1 MAATIREVARQAE
14 VSIAT
19 VSRALNTP
27 HLVAEGTRSRV
38 VDTALRLGYP
48 SRRPRSAG
56 GAASAGSSAVSAVS
70 ASGAS
75 GASAAERVG
84 FVGAVLPDLA
94 NPFYPAVLYGMRSE
108 SVPAGQHV
116 LSLDAAE
123 DPATEADLIRMI
135 AGQVDSLVLLS
146 SRLPDDRLRALSIPG
161 RTVLFNRLIPGLP
174 GVVVDYLDGMRRVVA
189 HLVSLGHRRIGYAGG
204 PRASF
209 ADAERRRGLAVSGH
223 AAGLRIVDLGPY
235 PPYFSAGARIA
246 ERALRES
253 VTAVIAFNDLMA
265 LGTLVR
271 LRELRI
277 DVPGRISVA
286 GFDGIPLAAAG
297 TPRLTTVVPPL
308 GRAGRTAMALLRAAT
323 EASSAARSGAGAG
336 TAASARWCVLPVR
349 LMVGTSTA
357 PPPGL

>member
-1 MAATIREVARQAE
+1 
-14 VSIAT
+14 
-19 VSRALNTP
+19 
-27 HLVAEGTRSRV
+27 
-38 VDTALRLGYP
+38 
-48 SRRPRSAG
+48 
-56 GAASAGSSAVSAVS
+56 
-70 ASGAS
+70 
-75 GASAAERVG
+75 
-84 FVGAVLPDLA
+84 
-94 NPFYPAVLYGMRSE
+94 MRSE

-135 AGQVDSLVLLS
+135 AGQVDCLVLLS

-174 GVVVDYLDGMRRVVA
+174 GVVVDYLDGMRRMVA

-235 PPYFSAGARIA
+235 PPYFSSGARIA
-246 ERALRES
+246 DRALRES

-265 LGTLVR
+265 LGALAR

-286 GFDGIPLAAAG
+286 GFDGISLAAAG

-308 GRAGRTAMALLRAAT
+308 GQAGRTAMALLRAAT
-323 EASSAARSGAGAG
+323 KASSTTAASAR
-336 TAASARWCVLPVR
+336 ASARWCVLPVR

>member
-1 MAATIREVARQAE
+1 MASTIREVARQAE

-19 VSRALNTP
+19 VSRALNSP
-27 HLVAEGTRSRV
+27 HLVAEHTRNRV

-56 GAASAGSSAVSAVS
+56 AGAGVRAPAAG
-70 ASGAS
+70 
-75 GASAAERVG
+75 RIG

-94 NPFYPAVLYGMRSE
+94 NPFYPAVLYGIRSE

-123 DPATEADLIRMI
+123 DPAAEADLIRMI

-146 SRLPDDRLRALSIPG
+146 SRLSDDRLRALSIPG
-161 RTVLFNRLIPGLP
+161 RTVLFNRLTPGLP
-174 GVVVDYLDGMRRVVA
+174 GVVVDYLDGMRRVMA

-223 AAGLRIVDLGPY
+223 AAGLRVVDLGPY
-235 PPYFSAGARIA
+235 PPYFSSGARIA
-246 ERALRES
+246 DRALREG

-323 EASSAARSGAGAG
+323 DTSASAAK
-336 TAASARWCVLPVR
+336 AAPRWCVLPVR

>member
-38 VDTALRLGYP
+38 VDTALRLGYT

-56 GAASAGSSAVSAVS
+56 AVASSSAG
-70 ASGAS
+70 
-75 GASAAERVG
+75 RIG

-146 SRLPDDRLRALSIPG
+146 SRLPDERLRALSIPG

-209 ADAERRRGLAVSGH
+209 ADAERRRGLAVSGQV
-223 AAGLRIVDLGPY
+223 AGLRIVDLGPY

-246 ERALRES
+246 DRALREG

-277 DVPGRISVA
+277 DVPGRISIA
-286 GFDGIPLAAAG
+286 GFDGISLAAAG

-323 EASSAARSGAGAG
+323 EPSATTASGPG
-336 TAASARWCVLPVR
+336 ASARWCVLPVR

>member
-27 HLVAEGTRSRV
+27 HLVAERTRSRV

-48 SRRPRSAG
+48 SRRPRSADAEPSPAGQAGRAGRAGQAG
-56 GAASAGSSAVSAVS
+56 G
-70 ASGAS
+70 
-75 GASAAERVG
+75 VG

-94 NPFYPAVLYGMRSE
+94 NPFYPAVLYGMRSA
-108 SVPAGQHV
+108 SLPAGQHV

-123 DPATEADLIRMI
+123 DPAAEADLIRTI
-135 AGQVDSLVLLS
+135 SGQVDSLVLLS
-146 SRLPDDRLRALSIPG
+146 SRLPDERLRALSIPG

-189 HLVSLGHRRIGYAGG
+189 HLASLGHRRIGYAGG

-209 ADAERRRGLAVSGH
+209 ADAERRRGLAVSPHG
-223 AAGLRIVDLGPY
+223 AGLRVVDLGAF
-235 PPYFSAGARIA
+235 PPYFASGGRIA
-246 ERALRES
+246 ERALREG

-277 DVPGRISVA
+277 DVPGRLSVA
-286 GFDGIPLAAAG
+286 GFDGIPLAAVG

-308 GRAGRTAMALLRAAT
+308 GRAGRTAMALLRAAS
-323 EASSAARSGAGAG
+323 EGSAGGAGSRSGSGP
-336 TAASARWCVLPVR
+336 AATARWCVLPVR
-349 LMVGTSTA
+349 LLVGTSTA
-357 PPPGL
+357 PPPGP

>member
-38 VDTALRLGYP
+38 VDTAIRLGYP
-48 SRRPRSAG
+48 SRRPRSA
-56 GAASAGSSAVSAVS
+56 SAGAGTGAGASSSA
-70 ASGAS
+70 G
-75 GASAAERVG
+75 RIG

-146 SRLPDDRLRALSIPG
+146 SRLPDERLRALSIPG

-209 ADAERRRGLAVSGH
+209 ADAERRRGLAVSGQV
-223 AAGLRIVDLGPY
+223 AGLRIVDLGPY

-246 ERALRES
+246 DRALRES

-277 DVPGRISVA
+277 DVPGRISIA
-286 GFDGIPLAAAG
+286 GFDGISLAAAG

-323 EASSAARSGAGAG
+323 ETSATTAAGSG
-336 TAASARWCVLPVR
+336 ASARWCVLPVR

-357 PPPGL
+357 PPPGV

>member
-1 MAATIREVARQAE
+1 MGATIREVARQAE

-19 VSRALNTP
+19 VSRALNSP
-27 HLVAEGTRSRV
+27 HLVAERTRSRV

-56 GAASAGSSAVSAVS
+56 AVASAASAAG
-70 ASGAS
+70 
-75 GASAAERVG
+75 RIG

-94 NPFYPAVLYGMRSE
+94 NPFYPAVLYGMRSA

-123 DPATEADLIRMI
+123 DPAAEADLIRMI

-146 SRLPDDRLRALSIPG
+146 SRLPDDRLRALCIPG

-174 GVVVDYLDGMRRVVA
+174 GVVVDYLDGMRRMVA
-189 HLVSLGHRRIGYAGG
+189 HLASLGHRRIGYAGG

-209 ADAERRRGLAVSGH
+209 ADAERRRGLAVSSQ
-223 AAGLRIVDLGPY
+223 AAGLRVVDLGRY
-235 PPYFSAGARIA
+235 PPYFTSGAQIA
-246 ERALRES
+246 DRALREN

-286 GFDGIPLAAAG
+286 GFDGVPLAAAG

-323 EASSAARSGAGAG
+323 ESSAAAP
-336 TAASARWCVLPVR
+336 RWCVLPVR